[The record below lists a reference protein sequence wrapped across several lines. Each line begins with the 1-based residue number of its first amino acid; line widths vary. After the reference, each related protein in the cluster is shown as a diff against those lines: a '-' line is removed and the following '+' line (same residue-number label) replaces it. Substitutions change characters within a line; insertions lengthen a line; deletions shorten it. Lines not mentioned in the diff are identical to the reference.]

1 MAREALLKLCFPI
14 IALLMVL
21 IGGLLTLLSILW
33 AIVTHPFT
41 VFKKVN
47 RNGKELLLKTY
58 YDPFLNQRL
67 SNKIRCG

>member
-58 YDPFLNQRL
+58 DPFLDQRL

>member
-1 MAREALLKLCFPI
+1 MAREALLKLCFPVI
-14 IALLMVL
+14 VLLMIL

-47 RNGKELLLKTY
+47 RNGTYHQECTLLVSSISASESIK
-58 YDPFLNQRL
+58 
-67 SNKIRCG
+67 